1 MIFSHQKSLGIRR
14 DVVLLTRACC
24 FSESS
29 LERDVC
35 ALICS
40 IDEGVRAAC
49 FQESIHHTLSTY
61 TMMYVVDGDG
71 VGVHSMEEVRKGL
84 TLDI

>member
-40 IDEGVRAAC
+40 IDEGVRAAA
-49 FQESIHHTLSTY
+49 FKRAFTTPYLPTLDVCSH
-61 TMMYVVDGDG
+61 GDG
-71 VGVHSMEEVRKGL
+71 VGVHSMEEVQEA
-84 TLDI
+84 